1 VVCIA
6 APCEC
11 ERLFTRRTLW
21 SAFAGRASLTTR
33 TSRTTRTTLAA
44 WAHWRAHV
52 FQLFELFRREDLLQ
66 LRLRLGFEG
75 GDLLLLFIGQ
85 VQLFLRAWR
94 KQANP
99 AGPAAG
105 IAHAP
110 GAAFAARRTLPGRKL
125 IVVLRGEEARGS
137 AEGQREEED
146 FCVHDVYYVFCIY
159 CVFPAPTVCTDSM
172 Q

>member
-33 TSRTTRTTLAA
+33 TTRTTLAA
-44 WAHWRAHV
+44 LAHWRAHV

-75 GDLLLLFIGQ
+75 GDLLLLFVGQ
-85 VQLFLRAWR
+85 VQFFLCTGR
-94 KQANP
+94 KQVNP
-99 AGPAAG
+99 ATTAAG

-110 GAAFAARRTLPGRKL
+110 GDAFAAGRTLPGRAL

-146 FCVHDVYYVFCIY
+146 FCFHDVFCVY
-159 CVFPAPTVCTDSM
+159 LVFPAPAVCTDSM